1 MNLQRLFPSVGKV
14 IANTG
19 NRNFPRVLHDLIV
32 AQLPVDA
39 THITELRLDTTNA
52 AQSITSSIGG
62 VGISPICT
70 DTLMN
75 APSVKQTA
83 EQADDGVWPAAQT
96 EMACCQR
103 ASSPHAC
110 PNHLH
115 LICRTQSRC
124 YALSVYRSNPSQG
137 FSAQECVF
145 LQEFSCLLL
154 PMIGEH
160 IEALMPTPVR
170 QEAFSVSQ
178 ELENGGMDALRQRFI
193 ERLEMS
199 GLNLSSRETEVC
211 VGLLAGRTAP
221 ELAEQLALRVNTVES
236 YLKRASIKMG
246 IGGRRSLIRWMH
258 SADSRVG
265 LENAV
270 VLQNAL

>member
-19 NRNFPRVLHDLIV
+19 NRNFPRVLHDLIA

-39 THITELRLDTTNA
+39 THITELRIDATNA

-75 APSVKQTA
+75 ASSVKQSA
-83 EQADDGVWPAAQT
+83 QAGDDTWLTPHT
-96 EMACCQR
+96 ELACCQR
-103 ASSPHAC
+103 ASTLHAS

-115 LICRTQSRC
+115 LICRTKNRC
-124 YALSVYRSNPSQG
+124 YALSVYRSNPSLG
-137 FSAQECVF
+137 FSTQECAF
-145 LQEFSCLLL
+145 LQDFSCLLL

-160 IEALMPTPVR
+160 IEALLPAPVR
-170 QEAFSVSQ
+170 QEAFSVAQ

-221 ELAEQLALRVNTVES
+221 ELADQLALRVNTVES

-258 SADSRVG
+258 SADTRTG
-265 LENAV
+265 LENTVA
-270 VLQNAL
+270 LQSAL

>member
-19 NRNFPRVLHDLIV
+19 NRNFPRVLHDLIA

-39 THITELRLDTTNA
+39 THITELRIDATNA

-75 APSVKQTA
+75 ASSVRQSA
-83 EQADDGVWPAAQT
+83 QADDDTYLAPQT
-96 EMACCQR
+96 ELACCQR
-103 ASSPHAC
+103 ASTSHASS
-110 PNHLH
+110 NHLH
-115 LICRTQSRC
+115 LICRTKNRC
-124 YALSVYRSNPSQG
+124 YALSVYRSNPSLG
-137 FSAQECVF
+137 FSTQECAF
-145 LQEFSCLLL
+145 LQDFSCLLL

-160 IEALMPTPVR
+160 IEALLPAPVR
-170 QEAFSVSQ
+170 LEAFSVTQ

-221 ELAEQLALRVNTVES
+221 ELADQLALRVNTVES

-258 SADSRVG
+258 SVDSKTG
-265 LENAV
+265 LENTLA
-270 VLQNAL
+270 LQGAL

>member
-1 MNLQRLFPSVGKV
+1 MNLQWLFPSLGKV
-14 IANTG
+14 IASTD
-19 NRNFPRVLHDLIV
+19 NRNFPRMLHDLIA
-32 AQLPVDA
+32 AQLPADA
-39 THITELRLDTTNA
+39 THITELRLDTPYPT
-52 AQSITSSIGG
+52 TSSIGG

-75 APSVKQTA
+75 AIAVRRATPSV
-83 EQADDGVWPAAQT
+83 DGAPLPPT
-96 EMACCQR
+96 ELVGCQR
-103 ASSPHAC
+103 ASTTHTR

-115 LICRTQSRC
+115 LISHTKSRS
-124 YALSVYRSNPSQG
+124 YVFSLYRVNPSQG
-137 FSAQECVF
+137 FSPRECAF
-145 LQEFSCLLL
+145 LEEFSCLLL

-160 IEALMPTPVR
+160 IEALMPAAHR
-170 QEAFSVSQ
+170 QEASSPAQ
-178 ELENGGMDALRQRFI
+178 ELDGGGMDTLRQRFI
-193 ERLEMS
+193 QRLEMF
-199 GLNLSSRETEVC
+199 GVKLSARETEVC

-258 SADSRVG
+258 SADASTAP
-265 LENAV
+265 ESSN

>member
-1 MNLQRLFPSVGKV
+1 MNLQRLFPSIGKV

-19 NRNFPRVLHDLIV
+19 NRNFPRALHELIV

-39 THITELRLDTTNA
+39 THITELQLDATNA
-52 AQSITSSIGG
+52 TQSITSSIGG
-62 VGISPICT
+62 VGISPICI
-70 DTLMN
+70 DTLRN
-75 APSVKQTA
+75 ASSLKHPLLPGDEGSCPQ
-83 EQADDGVWPAAQT
+83 PQT
-96 EMACCQR
+96 ELACCQR
-103 ASSPHAC
+103 ASTSHSS

-115 LICRTQSRC
+115 LICRTKSRC

-137 FSAQECVF
+137 FSTQECAF

-160 IEALMPTPVR
+160 IEAMLPIPVH
-170 QEAFSVSQ
+170 QEAYSITQ
-178 ELENGGMDALRQRFI
+178 ELENGGMDALRQRFV

-258 SADSRVG
+258 SAESKAG
-265 LENAV
+265 LETSTP
-270 VLQNAL
+270 LQNAL

>member
-19 NRNFPRVLHDLIV
+19 NRNFPRVLHDLIA

-39 THITELRLDTTNA
+39 THVTELRIDASNA

-70 DTLMN
+70 DTLVN
-75 APSVKQTA
+75 ASCIKPSTLAEDEIRTA
-83 EQADDGVWPAAQT
+83 PQT
-96 EMACCQR
+96 ELVCCHR
-103 ASSPHAC
+103 ASTQHAS

-115 LICRTQSRC
+115 LICRTKGRC
-124 YALSVYRSNPSQG
+124 YVLSVYRSNPHQG
-137 FSAQECVF
+137 FSPQECAF
-145 LQEFSCLLL
+145 LQDFSCLLL

-160 IEALMPTPVR
+160 IEALMPTPIR
-170 QEAFSVSQ
+170 QEASSAAQ
-178 ELENGGMDALRQRFI
+178 EMENGGMDALRQRFI
-193 ERLEMS
+193 DRLEMS

-236 YLKRASIKMG
+236 YLKRASIKIG

-258 SADSRVG
+258 SAESAAG
-265 LENAV
+265 LENAIA
-270 VLQNAL
+270 LQGAL

>member
-39 THITELRLDTTNA
+39 THITELRIDATNA

-75 APSVKQTA
+75 ASSVKQSA
-83 EQADDGVWPAAQT
+83 QAGDGTWLAPQT
-96 EMACCQR
+96 ELACCQR
-103 ASSPHAC
+103 AATQHAS

-115 LICRTQSRC
+115 LICRTKNRC
-124 YALSVYRSNPSQG
+124 YALSVYRSNPSLG
-137 FSAQECVF
+137 FSTQECAF
-145 LQEFSCLLL
+145 LQDFSCLLL

-160 IEALMPTPVR
+160 IEALLPTPVR
-170 QEAFSVSQ
+170 LEAFSVTQ

-221 ELAEQLALRVNTVES
+221 ELADQLELRVNTVES

-258 SADSRVG
+258 SADARTG
-265 LENAV
+265 LENTVA
-270 VLQNAL
+270 LQNAL

>member
-39 THITELRLDTTNA
+39 THITELRLDATNA

-75 APSVKQTA
+75 ASSVKQPA
-83 EQADDGVWPAAQT
+83 LPNEEGLWPAPQT
-96 EMACCQR
+96 ELACCQR
-103 ASSPHAC
+103 ASSLHTS

-115 LICRTQSRC
+115 LIYRTKSRC

-137 FSAQECVF
+137 FSQQECVF

-160 IEALMPTPVR
+160 IEALMPAPIR
-170 QEAFSVSQ
+170 QEAFSISQ

-258 SADSRVG
+258 SADARTG
-265 LENAV
+265 QENTAI
-270 VLQNAL
+270 LQNAL